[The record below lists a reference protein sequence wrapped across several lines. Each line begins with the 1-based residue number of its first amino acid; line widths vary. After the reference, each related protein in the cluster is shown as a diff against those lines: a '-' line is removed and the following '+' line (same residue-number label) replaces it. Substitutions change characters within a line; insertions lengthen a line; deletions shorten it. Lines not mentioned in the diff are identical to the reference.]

1 MANATEDFM
10 KVMTLGCADTADRKV
25 TSTRTV
31 INWKDLNKFKIVN
44 LRNEARLL
52 IVIKF

>member
-1 MANATEDFM
+1 MAPDVFVNMTIMANATEDFM

-31 INWKDLNKFKIVN
+31 IN
-44 LRNEARLL
+44 
-52 IVIKF
+52 